1 MLTLVMEAP
10 LGPQHRKVGPLA
22 YLRCEGEVLK
32 TPSGETVAV
41 HRGGMWRTDH
51 YVYIAM
57 SIDSPTMISFDDP
70 ATGGKA
76 EFGPF
81 TKMRIIDGSIWTT
94 TDGEPAMLAHFD
106 DNTQF
111 WTVFPQPALVV
122 ANMTIR
128 AVEAGANREKASGP

>member
-1 MLTLVMEAP
+1 MLTLVLEAP
-10 LGPQHRKVGPLA
+10 LGPHHRKVGPLE

-32 TPSGETVAV
+32 TPSGETLAV

-51 YVYIAM
+51 DVYIAI
-57 SIDSPTMISFDDP
+57 SIDSPTTILFDDP
-70 ATGGKA
+70 ATGGRA

-81 TKMRIIDGSIWTT
+81 IKMRIIDGSIWTT
-94 TDGEPAMLAHFD
+94 TDGQPAMLAHFD
-106 DNTQF
+106 DDTQF

-128 AVEAGANREKASGP
+128 AAEMTSGGEP